1 MHITLNSRE
10 ITSSYTPKETMTN
23 NISDNPIKNIHIYV
37 IFTSTEDFIT
47 TLPVLCEVVLT
58 IVHALVRAFFKRKKE
73 TKDAME
79 QTYSIKCTS
88 GTNNLTMKTT

>member
-1 MHITLNSRE
+1 M
-10 ITSSYTPKETMTN
+10 TS

-37 IFTSTEDFIT
+37 IFMSTKDFIT
-47 TLPVLCEVVLT
+47 TLLALSKVVRT
-58 IVHALVRAFFKRKKE
+58 IIHALVHAFFLD
-73 TKDAME
+73 TME